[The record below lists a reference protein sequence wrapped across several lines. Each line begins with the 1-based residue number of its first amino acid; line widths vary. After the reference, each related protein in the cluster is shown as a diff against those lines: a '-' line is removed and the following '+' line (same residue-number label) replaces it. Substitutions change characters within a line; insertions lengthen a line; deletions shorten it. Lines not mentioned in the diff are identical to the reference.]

1 MKLGIIDCP
10 LFQSRQP
17 IFVQLL
23 SAAFRVAQ
31 CSWLTF
37 EQRTSVENCIQTMSE
52 VAKARG
58 IAVPNDL
65 DLQVSQM
72 FSKAAIIS
80 RQMAKWK
87 QKTPGMHREISSNSV
102 SFLMKT
108 FVYMTSLI
116 VYSKVLPGTLGSK
129 LVT

>member
-1 MKLGIIDCP
+1 M
-10 LFQSRQP
+10 
-17 IFVQLL
+17 QLL

-102 SFLMKT
+102 SIFLKMQ
-108 FVYMTSLI
+108 
-116 VYSKVLPGTLGSK
+116 
-129 LVT
+129 